1 VLRLV
6 FDVETDGLLPQLTK
20 LHCIELLNADTGE
33 QWGYGPKEIE
43 RGIAELEAA
52 DEIIGHN
59 IIGFDIPA
67 IKKVYR
73 DFKTKAKVTDTL
85 VLSHLLHG
93 DLKNEDWER
102 NWRDQDEMPKR
113 LYGSHSLKAWGIR
126 LGDHKDDFDGGDWKA
141 WSPDMQKYCRQ
152 DVALN
157 HRLLEH
163 LDTDNWSQESIDLE
177 HQAAELCFRIGNNG
191 WTFDRDKAS
200 QLYADL
206 AAERST
212 IEAELHD
219 LFEPWEIRTPFI
231 PKANNSK
238 YGYEKGVP
246 TEKVTVVEFN
256 YNSRRHI
263 ERCLKHKY
271 DWKPKLLTGSG
282 HAQIDEVVL
291 GGLNYPEAQKLSRMF
306 LLQKR
311 LGQLAEG
318 RNAWMKLVNTDG
330 RLRHQIVPSGTVSGR
345 AAHRF
350 PNLGQ
355 VPRATQPFGKTCRE
369 LFTVP
374 PGFSLVGSD
383 LSGIELRMLAHYLDD
398 GGAYAKQI
406 LEGDIHT
413 FNQKA
418 AGLETRDQAKTMI
431 YALCYGAGPARL
443 GEILGAGFKE
453 GKQLQDRFFAGMP
466 AFVSLKRGIQ
476 KAADRGYLKSL
487 DGRRV
492 PIRSAHSALNTLL
505 QSAAGCISKKW
516 ICLVDTALRD
526 EGLDDRTYTVA
537 WVHDEIQIACL
548 QGIEDHVGTIAG
560 RMAQEAGRAFNLSIP
575 IDAEYSWGTTWADSH

>member
-1 VLRLV
+1 MSSGATTATTGRAR
-6 FDVETDGLLPQLTK
+6 
-20 LHCIELLNADTGE
+20 HCFED
-33 QWGYGPKEIE
+33 
-43 RGIAELEAA
+43 EAA

-59 IIGFDIPA
+59 IISFDIPA
-67 IKKVYR
+67 IKKVYP
-73 DFKTKAKVTDTL
+73 DFNTKAKVTDTL
-85 VLSHLLHG
+85 VLSYLLHG

-102 NWRDQDEMPKR
+102 NWRDPDEMPKR

-141 WSPDMQKYCRQ
+141 WSPEMQKYCRQ

-157 HRLLEH
+157 HRLLQH

-191 WTFDRDKAS
+191 WTFNRDKAS
-200 QLYADL
+200 ELYAEL

-212 IEAELHD
+212 IELELQN

-271 DWKPKLLTGSG
+271 DWKPKLLTGNG

-291 GGLNYPEAQKLSRMF
+291 GGLNYPEAQKLPRMF

-330 RLRHQIVPSGTVSGR
+330 RLRRRRAKWHCVGTRR
-345 AAHRF
+345 ASV

-355 VPRATQPFGKTCRE
+355 AARTTQPFGKECRE

-374 PGFSLVGSD
+374 PGYSLVGTD
-383 LSGIELRMLAHYLDD
+383 LSGIELRMLAHYLEDD
-398 GGAYAKQI
+398 G
-406 LEGDIHT
+406 
-413 FNQKA
+413 
-418 AGLETRDQAKTMI
+418 
-431 YALCYGAGPARL
+431 ALC
-443 GEILGAGFKE
+443 
-453 GKQLQDRFFAGMP
+453 
-466 AFVSLKRGIQ
+466 
-476 KAADRGYLKSL
+476 KA
-487 DGRRV
+487 
-492 PIRSAHSALNTLL
+492 
-505 QSAAGCISKKW
+505 
-516 ICLVDTALRD
+516 DT
-526 EGLDDRTYTVA
+526 
-537 WVHDEIQIACL
+537 
-548 QGIEDHVGTIAG
+548 
-560 RMAQEAGRAFNLSIP
+560 
-575 IDAEYSWGTTWADSH
+575 